1 MKKSA
6 LNFDTEEVAVF
17 IESAPPVQ
25 KLDVSKI
32 IVYQPAGG
40 SPVSVPKHSS
50 EKERRRQRRLVR
62 FIKLEAAAFFFLIFT
77 LAGATNEL
85 VRQAGFGSLSE
96 VGMVVAQIGLGM
108 GVMSKSVYGVVVFM
122 SVATTLIAPP
132 LIRWTISRRIG
143 WASAVNVS
151 LAIRLTIEC
160 YSAVD

>member
-96 VGMVVAQIGLGM
+96 VGMVVAALAVAIVPVLF
-108 GVMSKSVYGVVVFM
+108 YG
-122 SVATTLIAPP
+122 STREKYRYRT
-132 LIRWTISRRIG
+132 RRYRSR
-143 WASAVNVS
+143 
-151 LAIRLTIEC
+151 
-160 YSAVD
+160 